1 MNQANN
7 IGSITDYDLPRIAP
21 FLCLP
26 SHNLMWWF
34 HLLLEE
40 GRNQFQPHHP
50 LPLITPS
57 PCTHCR
63 PLYILLLASQSISD
77 IGEEFKQKY
86 PKNHDIRQGWLKMR
100 SFESMND
107 EVGLWCRLVYVWA
120 VSGSLWSVAR
130 IARRES
136 NQPRNEQVNIISGE
150 NLERQPHINVI
161 SWETLC
167 EKWWW
172 WVSFR

>member
-7 IGSITDYDLPRIAP
+7 IGSITDYDLTRIAP
-21 FLCLP
+21 FFVLTLPQPDVVVPPAARGGEEPISTPPPLP
-26 SHNLMWWF
+26 SYHPFTLHTLQTAL
-34 HLLLEE
+34 HLIAS
-40 GRNQFQPHHP
+40 
-50 LPLITPS
+50 ITK
-57 PCTHCR
+57 
-63 PLYILLLASQSISD
+63 YIWHR
-77 IGEEFKQKY
+77 GEFKQKY

-150 NLERQPHINVI
+150 NLERHPHINVI